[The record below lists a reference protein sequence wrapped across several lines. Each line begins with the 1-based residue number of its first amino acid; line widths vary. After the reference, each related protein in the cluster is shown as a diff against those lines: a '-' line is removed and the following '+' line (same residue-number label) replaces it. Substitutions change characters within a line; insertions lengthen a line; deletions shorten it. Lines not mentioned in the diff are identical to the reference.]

1 MSEITAFI
9 ALGSNLEKPE
19 LQLQRAV
26 DEIDL
31 SDGMWLQSCSRL
43 YRSDPVGPEDQ
54 PDYCNAV
61 ISITT
66 SLQPEP
72 LLDTLQT
79 IENHHGRQRSVRW
92 GPRTLDLDILLY
104 GDQQIQSERLTV
116 PHEQMHGRA
125 FVLYPLNDIA
135 PNLYVPNQGTLGSLL
150 NSVPFERLDVIA
162 EHWPWFQGAFSTD
175 EMSS

>member
-1 MSEITAFI
+1 MSDITAFI
-9 ALGSNLEKPE
+9 ALGSNLEKPA

-26 DEIDL
+26 DDIDS
-31 SDGMWLQSCSRL
+31 SDSMRLLSCSRL
-43 YRSDPVGPEDQ
+43 YRSDPVGPEGQ

-92 GPRTLDLDILLY
+92 GARTLDLDILLY
-104 GDQQIQSERLTV
+104 GDQQVHSERLTV
-116 PHEQMHGRA
+116 PHERMHGRA

-135 PNLYVPNQGTLGSLL
+135 PNLTVPNKGRLATLLD
-150 NSVPFERLDVIA
+150 NVPFEGLDVIA
-162 EHWPWFQGAFSTD
+162 ERWPWF
-175 EMSS
+175 